1 MVLYRYS
8 DRDLIYSSAELQKWL
23 LLTLSTLFFFSETGC
38 VFQIWINYIKAQSC
52 VNLNRWIMVMC
63 PKSNLSDRQATLF
76 DMSVWRQILTRSADI
91 CKADRLDGFRLHGD
105 VMDGFPLSLWE
116 HDRKPAELWPLCRL
130 TGDLTKEDW
139 GVFLDFTGLMEFYEV
154 SCCSGSYYN
163 NI

>member
-23 LLTLSTLFFFSETGC
+23 LLTQSTFFFSVKLGVSFRFESTTLKHSLAWTLQMDHGLC
-38 VFQIWINYIKAQSC
+38 APKVIFRIDRPPCWHVSVTSNPHEICRHMQS
-52 VNLNRWIMVMC
+52 
-63 PKSNLSDRQATLF
+63 RQARWVSTA
-76 DMSVWRQILTRSADI
+76 W
-91 CKADRLDGFRLHGD
+91 D